1 MPANWAMRT
10 PMNHR
15 VMRSLHTRDL
25 RAELRKPRVHLGFEA
40 LDALAKLSQ
49 TAIVVG
55 HSDRRIAG
63 RCLIGTSFDERLV
76 QFDNHGCHGM
86 SAPDARCWTGSCR
99 HCRAPAAALSPLA
112 SRSIFGVSATGGKGR
127 DQQCVA
133 CAIDSDPRVAR
144 RRHTFVGAPERLRSF
159 AGCDR
164 RFQIASICSWCRR
177 PSPSGTAPKMPRL
190 SRVFEPRQRLTDLWS
205 APNLERLAQ
214 R

>member
-1 MPANWAMRT
+1 MVASRIKIAGMPANWAMRT
-10 PMNHR
+10 PMNHG

-25 RAELRKPRVHLGFEA
+25 RTELRKPRVHLGFEA

-112 SRSIFGVSATGGKGR
+112 SRSIFGVSATRRQGQR
-127 DQQCVA
+127 SA
-133 CAIDSDPRVAR
+133 MRRVR
-144 RRHTFVGAPERLRSF
+144 NRLRSTSSPPTPHV
-159 AGCDR
+159 R
-164 RFQIASICSWCRR
+164 RRTRKAALVRR
-177 PSPSGTAPKMPRL
+177 LRSAISNREYLLVVQAPLAEWYRAEDAAA
-190 SRVFEPRQRLTDLWS
+190 FEGL
-205 APNLERLAQ
+205 
-214 R
+214 